1 MSDYANILISGL
13 IFLGSGIMLVNIVR
27 FRKTVAALTQS
38 ELMRRTRLRGLI
50 LFHQVLMVF
59 FLVGYLLVAVAIWAK
74 IAFLSDFFIGLIFF
88 SGSIFVWLGIL
99 LQHRMIA
106 MIQIRYEQ
114 ARRATDRLEAA
125 NSRLNSEVGERRR
138 AEADLRESEQRL
150 KIILDQLPTGILII
164 DETTK
169 IIKGANSVALKNIG
183 LPLKKV
189 VGAVCHEFVC
199 PAESGRCP
207 ITDLN
212 QEIDRSKRVLIK
224 AGGRRVPILKSVC
237 RIRLDGKPHLIES
250 FIDIS
255 DKERLEAQLQ
265 RAQKMEALGELA
277 GGVAHDLNNI
287 LTAITSYPELLLRK
301 LPEESHLRKPLQ
313 TIKQSGEKAATIVQ
327 DMLTLARRGVMVKTV
342 VNAGQ
347 VIRGYFDSPEHNQLK
362 THHPGVTFSYR
373 IGDDLLNIMGSEVH
387 LLKALMNLVS
397 NAAESMPDG
406 GTVLIDVDN
415 RYVDRPIKGYD
426 TVEEGDYVVL
436 AVIDSGAGIAPE
448 DQERIF
454 EPFFTR
460 KKLGRSGTGLG
471 MAVVW
476 GTVKDHQGY
485 ISVDSEPAHGTTIT
499 LFYPATRKQPDDSDK
514 TERLEKYFGRGE
526 SILVVDDVQDQRKIA
541 KEMLTELNYTPHAV
555 ASGEEAVAYLR
566 DHRTK
571 LVLLDMIM
579 DPGMDG
585 LETFREILKL
595 NPRQRALLVSG
606 YSETEDV
613 RVAIRMGA
621 GRYVKKPYSLLTIGM
636 AIQEELGK

>member
-199 PAESGRCP
+199 PAESGQCP

-224 AGGRRVPILKSVC
+224 PGGRKVPILKSVC

-265 RAQKMEALGELA
+265 RAQKME
-277 GGVAHDLNNI
+277 
-287 LTAITSYPELLLRK
+287 
-301 LPEESHLRKPLQ
+301 
-313 TIKQSGEKAATIVQ
+313 
-327 DMLTLARRGVMVKTV
+327 
-342 VNAGQ
+342 
-347 VIRGYFDSPEHNQLK
+347 
-362 THHPGVTFSYR
+362 
-373 IGDDLLNIMGSEVH
+373 
-387 LLKALMNLVS
+387 
-397 NAAESMPDG
+397 
-406 GTVLIDVDN
+406 
-415 RYVDRPIKGYD
+415 
-426 TVEEGDYVVL
+426 
-436 AVIDSGAGIAPE
+436 
-448 DQERIF
+448 
-454 EPFFTR
+454 
-460 KKLGRSGTGLG
+460 
-471 MAVVW
+471 
-476 GTVKDHQGY
+476 
-485 ISVDSEPAHGTTIT
+485 
-499 LFYPATRKQPDDSDK
+499 
-514 TERLEKYFGRGE
+514 
-526 SILVVDDVQDQRKIA
+526 
-541 KEMLTELNYTPHAV
+541 
-555 ASGEEAVAYLR
+555 
-566 DHRTK
+566 
-571 LVLLDMIM
+571 
-579 DPGMDG
+579 
-585 LETFREILKL
+585 
-595 NPRQRALLVSG
+595 
-606 YSETEDV
+606 
-613 RVAIRMGA
+613 
-621 GRYVKKPYSLLTIGM
+621 
-636 AIQEELGK
+636 

>member
-199 PAESGRCP
+199 PAESGQCP

-224 AGGRRVPILKSVC
+224 PGGRKVPILKSVC

-499 LFYPATRKQPDDSDK
+499 LFYPATRKRPADSDE
-514 TERLEKYFGRGE
+514 TERLDKYFGRGE
-526 SILVVDDVQDQRKIA
+526 SILVVDDVEDQRKIA

-555 ASGEEAVAYLR
+555 ASGEEAIAYLR
-566 DHRTK
+566 DYCAD

-579 DPGMDG
+579 DPGMGG
-585 LETFREILKL
+585 LETFRKILKQ

-613 RVAIRMGA
+613 RLAICMGA

-636 AIQEELGK
+636 AIQEELSR